1 MIEPAEASGTGVE
14 RVPASRDESFV
25 DYVRRREQSLLRTAY
40 LLTGDVHHAED
51 LLQTAL
57 TDLFRSWDKIT
68 DPGSVDGYVRR
79 ILVNANNSAWRK
91 SWRRREIPATDLF
104 TDPVERF
111 QPTTDDPATRNTV
124 WEQVQTLPPKQRVVI
139 VLRYYEDLAVDTIA
153 DLMGISP
160 GTVKSQANRA
170 LATLR
175 ANPELADLEDW
186 S

>member
-1 MIEPAEASGTGVE
+1 ME
-14 RVPASRDESFV
+14 RVPASSDESFV
-25 DYVRRREQSLLRTAY
+25 SYARRREQSLLRTAY

-51 LLQTAL
+51 LVQTAL
-57 TDLFRSWDKIT
+57 IDLYRSWGKIT
-68 DPGSVDGYVRR
+68 NPGSDDGYVRR

-91 SWRRREIPATDLF
+91 SWRRRETPAIDLLP
-104 TDPVERF
+104 DGPEPVA
-111 QPTTDDPATRNTV
+111 DDLDTRNTV
-124 WEQVQTLPPKQRVVI
+124 WEQVKTLPPKQRAVI

-153 DLMGISP
+153 ELMGISP